1 MYLLLFSTIETFDRK
16 TEGGLFDFDATLPLM
31 TLQFLLLM
39 ILLNIVFYKPIA
51 KVLDDRD
58 EYIRNSLT
66 TASAYLVKADELTQR
81 YEQDLAK
88 SRKEAQEIIRSSQQ
102 EAQKIVSTN
111 IKKAQQEAEQLV
123 IDSSIELNKKKEEA
137 IKTLENQ
144 VNVLSEQIKQK
155 LLSECL
161 KL

>member
-1 MYLLLFSTIETFDRK
+1 MYLLLFSTIDTFDK
-16 TEGGLFDFDATLPLM
+16 KMEGGLFDFDATLPLM
-31 TLQFLLLM
+31 TLQFLILM
-39 ILLNIVFYKPIA
+39 ILLNIFFYKPIA

-66 TASAYLVKADELTQR
+66 TASAYLVKADELTQT
-81 YEQDLAK
+81 YEQELAK
-88 SRKEAQEIIRSSQQ
+88 SRKEAQEIIRLSQQ
-102 EAQKIVSTN
+102 EAQEIVSTD
-111 IKKAQQEAEQLV
+111 IKKAKQEAETLV
-123 IDSSIELNKKKEEA
+123 IDTAIQLNTKKEEV

-144 VNVLSEQIKQK
+144 VDVLSEQIKKK